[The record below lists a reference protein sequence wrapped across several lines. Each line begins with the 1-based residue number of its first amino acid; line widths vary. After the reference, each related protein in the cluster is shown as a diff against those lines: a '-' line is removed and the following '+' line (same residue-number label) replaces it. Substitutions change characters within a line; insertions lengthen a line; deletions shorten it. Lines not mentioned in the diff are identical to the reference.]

1 MKGKL
6 KFILPLLVIVS
17 LISLACLC
25 AGVKDSMV
33 YYITVDELL
42 DDVPDIYGQKVRVSG
57 TVVHGSIKNE
67 LDDSLRFTIADGKGE
82 IDVEYDGIIPDI
94 FTDGVEAVVEGKFS
108 AGNVFE
114 ADLLLAKCPT
124 KYESEEGP
132 YQRKEG

>member
-1 MKGKL
+1 MKDRLKL
-6 KFILPLLVIVS
+6 ILPIVVIVS
-17 LISLACLC
+17 LVSWLVF

-42 DDVPDIYGQKVRVSG
+42 EDIPDIYGQKIRVSG

-67 LDDSLRFTIADGKGE
+67 IDDSLRFTIADGKGE
-82 IDVEYDGIIPDI
+82 IHVEYDGIIPDI
-94 FTDGVEAVVEGKFS
+94 FTDGVEAVVEGKFY
-108 AGNVFE
+108 AGNIFE

-132 YQRKEG
+132 YERKEG

>member
-17 LISLACLC
+17 LISWLVF

-42 DDVPDIYGQKVRVSG
+42 EDVPDIYGQKVRVSG
-57 TVVHGSIKNE
+57 IVVHGSIKNE

-108 AGNVFE
+108 ADNVFE

>member
-1 MKGKL
+1 MKGRL
-6 KFILPLLVIVS
+6 KFIVPLVVIVS
-17 LISLACLC
+17 LISWLVF

-42 DDVPDIYGQKVRVSG
+42 EDVPDIYGQKVRVSG

-67 LDDSLRFTIADGKGE
+67 LESSLRFTIEAGEGKL
-82 IDVEYDGIIPDI
+82 DVEYDGIIPDI

-108 AGNVFE
+108 RDNVFE

-124 KYESEEGP
+124 KYESEEAS

>member
-1 MKGKL
+1 LKGKL

-17 LISLACLC
+17 LISWLVF

-42 DDVPDIYGQKVRVSG
+42 EDVPDIYGQKVRVSG

-108 AGNVFE
+108 ADNVFE